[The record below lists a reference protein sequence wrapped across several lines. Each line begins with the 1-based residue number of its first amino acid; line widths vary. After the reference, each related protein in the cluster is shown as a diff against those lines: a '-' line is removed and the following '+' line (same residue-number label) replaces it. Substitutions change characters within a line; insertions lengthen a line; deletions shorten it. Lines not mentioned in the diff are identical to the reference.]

1 MPSGTENQN
10 EQLRGATSDRS
21 ELDVE
26 ALQMEAVRALLA
38 RFEAKIQRILDR
50 VWGNSEPE

>member
-1 MPSGTENQN
+1 
-10 EQLRGATSDRS
+10 
-21 ELDVE
+21 
-26 ALQMEAVRALLA
+26 MEAVRALLA